1 MATVTNSKVFTIMRE
16 GKAGYWLPITQH
28 DYPTGT
34 YASYTMLWG
43 DLFQGHKISRIVE
56 NLF

>member
-28 DYPTGT
+28 DYPTDH
-34 YASYTMLWG
+34 TMLWG
-43 DLFQGHKISRIVE
+43 DLFQGYKISRIVE